1 MAFSTLQDKLQAIF
15 DRLGKR
21 GILTEQDVDAAL
33 REVRVALLEADV
45 NFKVA
50 KEFLARV
57 RERAVGAEVHKSLT
71 PGQAVVKIVHEE
83 LLRTLGE
90 GGKLDLGG
98 PPPRVIMLVGL
109 QGSGKTTTAA
119 KLALRLRNDGRKP
132 LLVAAD
138 TYRPAAITQLE
149 TLGKQI
155 NIPVFSEGDKV
166 PPPQIAQHAI
176 QKAIQSALDVVII
189 DTAGRLQIDEAM
201 MREVEEV
208 KARTRP
214 AEVLL
219 IADAMTG
226 QEAVNYTLR
235 TPVGVAGCISPWNLP
250 LYLFTWKIAPALA
263 AGCTVVAKPSE
274 LTPMTAFLFS
284 QLCIEAGLPK
294 GVLNIVHGLGPKAG
308 QAIVE
313 HPGIPAISFTGGTVT
328 GKKIAATAA
337 PMFKKL
343 SLELGGKN
351 PNIVFSDCNFEKAVR
366 TSVQAA
372 FSNQGEICLCGSR
385 IFVERSVYDRFVTE
399 FVKLTRELV
408 VGDPLEEKT
417 RVGALV
423 SEAHLK
429 KVLAYIAL
437 AQEEGGKIVTGG
449 KRVNLSG
456 RCSSGYFVE
465 PTVITGLNEKCRTN
479 QEEIFG
485 PVVTVMPFD
494 TEDEVIDYA
503 NSTPYGLS
511 ATLWTENLTRAHRL
525 AARVKSGI
533 IWINCWLLRDLRTP
547 FGGMKQSGVGR
558 EGGWEALRFFTE
570 ARNVCVK
577 L

>member
-1 MAFSTLQDKLQAIF
+1 MQKIQNYIKGELVEPQSGNYFENINPAE
-15 DRLGKR
+15 GKPYS
-21 GILTEQDVDAAL
+21 LVPDSDAA
-33 REVRVALLEADV
+33 DV
-45 NFKVA
+45 Q
-50 KEFLARV
+50 
-57 RERAVGAEVHKSLT
+57 RAV
-71 PGQAVVKIVHEE
+71 QAAQEAFDAWATMPVEKRSAI
-83 LLRTLGE
+83 LMRLADLIDRD
-90 GGKLDLGG
+90 LD
-98 PPPRVIMLVGL
+98 
-109 QGSGKTTTAA
+109 
-119 KLALRLRNDGRKP
+119 KLALAESTDQGKP
-132 LLVAAD
+132 VKLAQTVDIPRASLNMRFFA
-138 TYRPAAITQLE
+138 TGAIH
-149 TLGKQI
+149 
-155 NIPVFSEGDKV
+155 FASEAH
-166 PPPQIAQHAI
+166 IT
-176 QKAIQSALDVVII
+176 S
-189 DTAGRLQIDEAM
+189 
-201 MREVEEV
+201 
-208 KARTRP
+208 
-214 AEVLL
+214 
-219 IADAMTG
+219 

-351 PNIVFSDCNFEKAVR
+351 PNIVFADCNFEKAVR

-511 ATLWTENLTRAHRL
+511 ATLWTENLTRAHRV